1 MEREWTEKFPPMPT
15 KRRFV
20 TAVCTGTALIVAGGE
35 GVNYEVLTTVEVLNI
50 ESRQWSTTANLPES
64 SNCYSATVCGDQLY
78 MLGGVHCLL
87 LTNSMY
93 TCSVSALLQTC
104 TQRSLVGTLKRALSL
119 SNSSRGV
126 TYTGVWSKLDLPV
139 TGSTC
144 VNFCGQLLAIGGE
157 DSGRNLTTAV
167 YVYNPSTYSW
177 NVISHMATARITPF
191 AAVLPDKQL
200 MVVGG
205 AIDNNLIPTISDSVE
220 FGSLI

>member
-1 MEREWTEKFPPMPT
+1 M
-15 KRRFV
+15 
-20 TAVCTGTALIVAGGE
+20 
-35 GVNYEVLTTVEVLNI
+35 NYEVLTTVEVLNI
-50 ESRQWSTTANLPES
+50 ESRQSTAANLPES

-144 VNFCGQLLAIGGE
+144 LNFCGSFLQLVGKILVAI
-157 DSGRNLTTAV
+157 SPQPFMFTTH
-167 YVYNPSTYSW
+167 PP
-177 NVISHMATARITPF
+177 TPG
-191 AAVLPDKQL
+191 
-200 MVVGG
+200 M
-205 AIDNNLIPTISDSVE
+205 
-220 FGSLI
+220 SLVT